1 MILIGFILVMS
12 SPMLCCV
19 LSTEPQD
26 ECIFCTLYII
36 GNTDADADDEE
47 TSDKN
52 PCNLSICQFSST
64 SFSSSS
70 SSSFDMSLE
79 F

>member
-26 ECIFCTLYII
+26 ECIFCILFI